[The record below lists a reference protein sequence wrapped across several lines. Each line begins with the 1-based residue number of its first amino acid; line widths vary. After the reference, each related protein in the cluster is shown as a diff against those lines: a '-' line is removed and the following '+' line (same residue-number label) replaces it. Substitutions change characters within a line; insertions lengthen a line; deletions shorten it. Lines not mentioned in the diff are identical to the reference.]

1 MIRPAIICARG
12 GSKGIPG
19 KNVREFAGKPLIS
32 WTIEQALRVACIDT
46 VIVSS
51 DSDEILD
58 IARNAGAQWTVKR
71 PQQLA
76 SDTSSVHPAIQHAL
90 QAFQEETN
98 ADFESFVLLQT
109 TSPLRA
115 DVDIEGAV
123 SIWEQYQPGSVV
135 SASPTRHSP
144 YYTILEKRDDGT
156 LVLSKQLEQP
166 LVRRQDSPECWAMNG
181 AVYVFNKA
189 RYFESPQSL
198 YPDSR
203 LYSMPEERSIDI
215 DSELDWKISEMLF
228 EKMSTS
234 WSTSASS
241 NTSPARDDS

>member
-19 KNVREFAGKPLIS
+19 KNVREFAGKPLIC

-51 DSDEILD
+51 DSDEI
-58 IARNAGAQWTVKR
+58 IEISKNAGVQCTVKR
-71 PQQLA
+71 PKQLA
-76 SDTSSVHPAIQHAL
+76 KDTSSVHPAIQHAL
-90 QAFQEETN
+90 KAFDGQTN
-98 ADFESFVLLQT
+98 AESESFILLQT
-109 TSPLRA
+109 TSPLRT
-115 DVDIEGAV
+115 DTDIENAV

-135 SASPTRHSP
+135 SASPSRHSP
-144 YYTILEKRDDGT
+144 YYTIIEKREDGT
-156 LVLSKQLEQP
+156 LVLSKELEQP

-181 AVYVFNKA
+181 AVYVFDKA

-203 LYSMPEERSIDI
+203 LYSMAEGRSIDI
-215 DSELDWKISEMLF
+215 DSELDWEIAEMLIRRRS
-228 EKMSTS
+228 EHYQL
-234 WSTSASS
+234 
-241 NTSPARDDS
+241 

>member
-1 MIRPAIICARG
+1 MTRPAIVCARG

-19 KNVREFAGKPLIS
+19 KNVREFAGKPLIC

-58 IARNAGAQWTVKR
+58 IARNAGAQLIVKR
-71 PQQLA
+71 PKQLA

-115 DVDIEGAV
+115 DSDIEDAV
-123 SIWEQYQPGSVV
+123 ALWNRARPGSMV
-135 SASPTRHSP
+135 SATPARHSP
-144 YYTILEKRDDGT
+144 YYTILEREANGT
-156 LVLSKQLEQP
+156 VSLSKKTQHDI
-166 LVRRQDSPECWAMNG
+166 VRRQDVPECWVLNG
-181 AVYVFNKA
+181 AVYVFDRK
-189 RYFESPQSL
+189 RYMHNQQSL
-198 YPDSR
+198 YEDS
-203 LYSMPEERSIDI
+203 LISPMPEERSIDI
-215 DSELDWKISEMLF
+215 DSTLDWKIAEMLVR
-228 EKMSTS
+228 E
-234 WSTSASS
+234 
-241 NTSPARDDS
+241 R